1 MIRYEVFLSKNSN
14 FRLETFAKKL
24 FGDER
29 KKSIEGNCSSVN
41 RSDLGIIDIRRAL
54 LADCF
59 EGRWITSIEIL
70 NRVYKGKTYAKHLPL
85 EA

>member
-1 MIRYEVFLSKNSN
+1 MKE
-14 FRLETFAKKL
+14 KKGIDL
-24 FGDER
+24 
-29 KKSIEGNCSSVN
+29 EGNCSSVN